1 MKVFRANLM
10 RLTRPPLPPQEK
22 DNPVHVAIRDVHK
35 TYGKQHVLKG
45 VSLDIYRGKTNLIIG
60 PSGSGKTVLMR
71 QLIRLETPDS
81 GELLVN
87 GVDFAKLE
95 GLDLAAMRRTFGMV
109 FQMSALFD
117 SMTVFDNVAFP
128 VREHTDLSRTE
139 VRDRVMDRLSALGI
153 AGAAQKLPAQLS
165 GGMQKRVAVARAMI
179 LESEI
184 LIYDEPTT
192 GLDPIT
198 TEMVDELIVEA
209 EEMFGVTSIVISHDM
224 ASVVRIADHLS
235 FLHQGEIAA
244 TGTPQELLHTEHPAT
259 AEFIR
264 ASRDHPRL
272 AATSA
277 SACDR
282 GLFDRDAGFEGRVGG
297 GGAYQDCVRA
307 RADDPVASIGVPDS

>member
-1 MKVFRANLM
+1 MKLFRSNLI
-10 RLTRPPLPPQEK
+10 RLTRPPLPAQVK
-22 DNPVHVAIRDVHK
+22 DDPVHVRIRDVHK
-35 TYGKQHVLKG
+35 TYGDHHVLNG

-71 QLIRLETPDS
+71 QLIRLEKPDS
-81 GELLVN
+81 GALLVN
-87 GVDFAKLE
+87 GVDFAKLQ
-95 GLDLAAMRRTFGMV
+95 GLNLAAMRRTFGMV

-117 SMTVFDNVAFP
+117 SMTAFDNVAFP
-128 VREHTDLSRTE
+128 LREHTDLSREE
-139 VRDRVMDRLSALGI
+139 VRDRVMDRLSVLGV
-153 AGAAQKLPAQLS
+153 AAAAHKLPAQLS

-179 LESEI
+179 LESEV

-198 TEMVDELIVEA
+198 TEMVDDLITEA

-235 FLHQGEIAA
+235 FLHQGQIAA

-264 ASRDHPRL
+264 ASRISL
-272 AATSA
+272 
-277 SACDR
+277 
-282 GLFDRDAGFEGRVGG
+282 E
-297 GGAYQDCVRA
+297 
-307 RADDPVASIGVPDS
+307 

>member
-1 MKVFRANLM
+1 M
-10 RLTRPPLPPQEK
+10 RLTRPPLPLQVK
-22 DNPVHVAIRDVHK
+22 DDPIHVRIRDVHK
-35 TYGKQHVLKG
+35 RYGDHHVLNS
-45 VSLDIYRGKTNLIIG
+45 VSLDIHRGKTNLIIG

-71 QLIRLETPDS
+71 QLIRLEKPDS

-95 GLDLAAMRRTFGMV
+95 GLNLASMRRTFGMV

-128 VREHTDLSRTE
+128 VREHTDLSRSE

-153 AGAAQKLPAQLS
+153 AAAAQKLPSQLS

-198 TEMVDELIVEA
+198 TEMVDDLIVQA
-209 EEMFGVTSIVISHDM
+209 EEMFGITSIVISHDM

-235 FLHQGEIAA
+235 FLHQGQITA
-244 TGTPQELLHTEHPAT
+244 TGTPQELLHSEHPAT

-264 ASRDHPRL
+264 ASRITLD
-272 AATSA
+272 
-277 SACDR
+277 
-282 GLFDRDAGFEGRVGG
+282 
-297 GGAYQDCVRA
+297 
-307 RADDPVASIGVPDS
+307 

>member
-1 MKVFRANLM
+1 MKLFRNNLI
-10 RLTRPPLPPQEK
+10 RLARSPLPPQVK
-22 DNPVHVAIRDVHK
+22 DDPIHVRMRDVHK
-35 TYGKQHVLKG
+35 SYGDHHVIKG
-45 VSLDIYRGKTNLIIG
+45 ISLDIYRGKTNLVIG

-71 QLIRLETPDS
+71 QLIRLEKPDS

-87 GVDFAKLE
+87 GVDFATLE

-128 VREHTDLSRTE
+128 LREHTDLSRKE
-139 VRDRVMDRLSALGI
+139 VRDRVMDRLSGLGV
-153 AGAAQKLPAQLS
+153 AAAAQKLPAQLS

-198 TEMVDELIVEA
+198 TEMVDDLITEA

-235 FLHQGEIAA
+235 FLHEGQITA
-244 TGTPQELLHTEHPAT
+244 TGTVEELLHSEHPAT

-264 ASRDHPRL
+264 ASRISL
-272 AATSA
+272 
-277 SACDR
+277 
-282 GLFDRDAGFEGRVGG
+282 E
-297 GGAYQDCVRA
+297 
-307 RADDPVASIGVPDS
+307 

>member
-1 MKVFRANLM
+1 MKFFRGNLM
-10 RLTRPPLPPQEK
+10 RLTRPPLPPQAK
-22 DNPVHVAIRDVHK
+22 DDPIHVRIRGVHK
-35 TYGKQHVLKG
+35 TYGDHHVLNG
-45 VSLDIYRGKTNLIIG
+45 VSLDIHRGKTNLIIG

-71 QLIRLETPDS
+71 QLIRLEKPDS

-95 GLDLAAMRRTFGMV
+95 GLALASMRRTFGMV

-139 VRDRVMDRLSALGI
+139 VREQVMDRLSVLGI
-153 AGAAQKLPAQLS
+153 ADAAHQLPAELS

-209 EEMFGVTSIVISHDM
+209 EEMFGITSIVISHDM

-235 FLHQGEIAA
+235 FLYQGQIAA
-244 TGTPQELLHTEHPAT
+244 TGTPQELLHTDHPAT

-264 ASRDHPRL
+264 ASKVILD
-272 AATSA
+272 
-277 SACDR
+277 
-282 GLFDRDAGFEGRVGG
+282 
-297 GGAYQDCVRA
+297 
-307 RADDPVASIGVPDS
+307 

>member
-1 MKVFRANLM
+1 MRVFRRNLI
-10 RLTRPPLPPQEK
+10 RLTRPPLPPQTK
-22 DNPVHVAIRDVHK
+22 DDPVHVRIRDVHK
-35 TYGKQHVLKG
+35 SYGDHRVLDG
-45 VSLDIYRGKTNLIIG
+45 VSLDIYRGKTNLVIG

-71 QLIRLETPDS
+71 QLIRLEKPDS
-81 GELLVN
+81 GQLLVN

-117 SMTVFDNVAFP
+117 SMTTFDNVAFP
-128 VREHTDLSRTE
+128 LREHTDLSRAE
-139 VRDRVMDRLSALGI
+139 VRERVMDRLSALGV
-153 AGAAQKLPAQLS
+153 AAAAHKLPAQLS

-198 TEMVDELIVEA
+198 TEMVDDLIVEA

-235 FLHQGEIAA
+235 FLHQGQIAA
-244 TGTPQELLHTEHPAT
+244 TGNPDELLHSEHPAT
-259 AEFIR
+259 AEFVR
-264 ASRDHPRL
+264 ASRIRL
-272 AATSA
+272 
-277 SACDR
+277 D
-282 GLFDRDAGFEGRVGG
+282 
-297 GGAYQDCVRA
+297 
-307 RADDPVASIGVPDS
+307 